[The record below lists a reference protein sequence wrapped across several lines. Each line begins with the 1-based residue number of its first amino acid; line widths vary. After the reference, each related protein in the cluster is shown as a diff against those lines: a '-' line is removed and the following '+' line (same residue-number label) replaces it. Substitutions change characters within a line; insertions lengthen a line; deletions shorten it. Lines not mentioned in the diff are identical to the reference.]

1 MLEPASLLPLAALL
15 LPPAMVLG
23 SMAPAAFS
31 QPAAEVVPAHERLN
45 SGQGANVTQGVVAI
59 KRLGGQPLGEEFAAL
74 QGRELRLREITVAT
88 GGSIALHRHDR
99 RPGVAYILEGQM
111 TERRGPGFTPRVYG
125 PGQVAFEGHGVTHW
139 WRNEGSTPSRALV
152 VDIVP
157 IAMP

>member
-1 MLEPASLLPLAALL
+1 MRQPAHLLLLAALL
-15 LPPAMVLG
+15 LPPAALLG
-23 SMAPAAFS
+23 AAAPAPS

-45 SGQGANVTQGVVAI
+45 SGQGASLTQGIVAI

-74 QGRELRLREITVAT
+74 QGRELRLREITVAP
-88 GGSIALHRHDR
+88 GGSIALHRHDH

-111 TERRGPGFTPRVYG
+111 TERRGPGFTPRVFG

-157 IAMP
+157 IAKP